1 MSSNDITSQT
11 TDVSGLEEE
20 NIYITPILLN
30 AEKDDS
36 FSLGQFYEVGHLHE
50 ENVLP
55 GLLPGSQRDALRMKP
70 HDTENILPRLSA
82 SSSSVSCYFDSIS
95 LFLY

>member
-20 NIYITPILLN
+20 NNYITPILLN

-36 FSLGQFYEVGHLHE
+36 SSLGHFYEVGHLHE
-50 ENVLP
+50 ENVRP
-55 GLLPGSQRDALRMKP
+55 GLLSGSQRDALQIKP
-70 HDTENILPRLSA
+70 HDTDNIPPRLSA
-82 SSSSVSCYFDSIS
+82 SSSSSSVSSHFDTVS
-95 LFLY
+95 